1 MAGPEL
7 IEAKTLRGP
16 MRNRVT
22 EMLGI
27 DVPIFGFTHKPE
39 VAIEVTNAGGM
50 GALAAS
56 YYQPD
61 ELERIL
67 TDMDEKTRG
76 KPYCIDVLF
85 ANKVG
90 EVVPMSDRLKALPK
104 AHIDFVEKMLD
115 DAGIPPLPPE
125 VEAEMLREKPPGH
138 GHTEEGILEVLE
150 IVVRHKQAK
159 FVLSAMGAPP
169 AYVVERLHRRGIKVG
184 AMAGSAEH
192 ALKHVQAGV
201 DIVVA
206 QGSEA
211 GGHTGTISSMVL
223 WPEVVDAIAP
233 IPVLAA
239 GGVGCGRHVAAAFA
253 LGAEGVWCG
262 TIWLGAAESE
272 LSPDMRRKF
281 IAARSQDAIQ
291 RKYDTGK
298 PLRGL
303 RSKWTDAWDAPGA
316 PQPLPLASQ
325 KLLVA
330 PALKRLELANAID
343 YMGYMSGQIVGRIK
357 KEQPIREIMEDM
369 KRECQVVMERLGQ
382 APGRA
387 AAKDRTAAG

>member
-1 MAGPEL
+1 
-7 IEAKTLRGP
+7 
-16 MRNRVT
+16 MRNRIT
-22 EMLGI
+22 EMFGI
-27 DVPIFGFTHKPE
+27 EVPIFGFTHKPE

-56 YYQPD
+56 YYQPED
-61 ELERIL
+61 LERIL
-67 TDMDEKTRG
+67 TDMDERTSGRS
-76 KPYCIDVLF
+76 YCIDVLF

-90 EVVPMSDRLKALPK
+90 QVVPMSERLSALPK
-104 AHIDFVEKMLD
+104 EHLDFVEKILD
-115 DAGIPPLPPE
+115 AAGIPPLPSQ

-138 GHTEEGILEVLE
+138 GHTEEGVLEILE
-150 IVVRHKQAK
+150 IVVRHPQAK

-169 AYVVERLHRRGIKVG
+169 AHVVERLHSKGIMVG

-192 ALKHVQAGV
+192 ALKHVQSGV
-201 DIVVA
+201 DLVVA

-223 WPEVVDAIAP
+223 WPEVVDAVAP
-233 IPVLAA
+233 VPVLAA
-239 GGVGCGRHVAAAFA
+239 GGVGSGRHVAAAFA

-262 TIWLGAAESE
+262 TIWLGSSQSE
-272 LSPDMRRKF
+272 LSPDMRKRF

-303 RSKWTDAWDAPGA
+303 RSKWTDAWDAPDA

-330 PALKRLELANAID
+330 PALKRLELANAVD
-343 YMGYMSGQIVGRIK
+343 HMGYMSGQIVGRIK
-357 KEQPIREIMEDM
+357 DERPIRNIMEDM
-369 KRECQVVMERLGQ
+369 KSECLAILKGLSAM
-382 APGRA
+382 P
-387 AAKDRTAAG
+387 

>member
-1 MAGPEL
+1 
-7 IEAKTLRGP
+7 
-16 MRNRVT
+16 MRNRMT
-22 EMLGI
+22 EMFGI
-27 DVPIFGFTHKPE
+27 EVPIFGFTHKPE
-39 VAIEVTNAGGM
+39 VAIEITNAGGM

-67 TDMDEKTRG
+67 TDMDAKTGGR
-76 KPYCIDVLF
+76 PYCIDVLF

-90 EVVPMSDRLKALPK
+90 EVVPLSDRLKALPA
-104 AHIDFVEKMLD
+104 AHIAFVDKLLD

-138 GHTEEGILEVLE
+138 GHTEEGVLEVLD

-169 AYVVERLHRRGIKVG
+169 AYVVDRLHGYGIKVG

-192 ALKHVQAGV
+192 ARKHVAAGV
-201 DIVVA
+201 DLIVA

-211 GGHTGTISSMVL
+211 GGHTGTVSSMVL
-223 WPEVVDAIAP
+223 WPEVVEAVAP

-239 GGVGCGRHVAAAFA
+239 GGVGSGQHIAAAFA
-253 LGAEGVWCG
+253 LGADGVWCG
-262 TIWLGAAESE
+262 TIWLGASESE
-272 LSPDMRRKF
+272 LSPDMRKRF

-303 RSKWTDAWDAPGA
+303 RSKWTDAWDAPDA
-316 PQPLPLASQ
+316 PEPLPLAAQ

-330 PALKRLELANAID
+330 PALKRLELANAVD

-357 KEQPIREIMEDM
+357 TEQPIREIMEGM
-369 KRECQVVMERLGQ
+369 KAEFRD
-382 APGRA
+382 A
-387 AAKDRTAAG
+387 AARVGQFK

>member
-1 MAGPEL
+1 
-7 IEAKTLRGP
+7 
-16 MRNRVT
+16 MRNRIT
-22 EMLGI
+22 EMFGI
-27 DVPIFGFTHKPE
+27 EVPIFGFTHKPE
-39 VAIEVTNAGGM
+39 VAIEITNAGGM

-90 EVVPMSDRLKALPK
+90 EVVPMSERLKALPK
-104 AHIDFVEKMLD
+104 EHVEFVEKILEE
-115 DAGIPPLPPE
+115 AGVPPLPPE
-125 VEAEMLREKPPGH
+125 IEAEMLREKPPGR
-138 GHTEEGILEVLE
+138 GHTVEGVLEVLE
-150 IVVRHKQAK
+150 VVVRHKQAR
-159 FVLSAMGAPP
+159 FVMSAMGAPP
-169 AYVVERLHRRGIKVG
+169 AYVVEMLHSHGIKVG

-192 ALKHVQAGV
+192 ALKHVEAGV
-201 DIVVA
+201 DLIVA

-223 WPEVVDAIAP
+223 WPEVVDTVAP

-239 GGVGCGRHVAAAFA
+239 GGVGTGRHIAAAFA

-262 TIWLGAAESE
+262 TIWLGAVESE
-272 LSPDMRRKF
+272 LSSEMRKKF

-298 PLRGL
+298 PLRTL

-316 PQPLPLASQ
+316 PQPLPLAAQ

-330 PALKRLELANAID
+330 PALKRFELANAVD
-343 YMGYMSGQIVGRIK
+343 YMGYISGQIVGRIK
-357 KEQPIREIMEDM
+357 KEQTIREIMEGM
-369 KRECQVVMERLGQ
+369 KAEYRETMERL
-382 APGRA
+382 ARSA
-387 AAKDRTAAG
+387 

>member
-1 MAGPEL
+1 MH
-7 IEAKTLRGP
+7 
-16 MRNRVT
+16 NRIT
-22 EMLGI
+22 EMFGI
-27 DVPIFGFTHKPE
+27 EVPIFGFTHKPE

-67 TDMDEKTRG
+67 TDMDEKTGGR
-76 KPYCIDVLF
+76 PYCIDVLF

-90 EVVPMSDRLKALPK
+90 QVTPMSERLKALPK
-104 AHIDFVEKMLD
+104 AHLDFVEKVLH

-125 VEAEMLREKPPGH
+125 VEAEMLREKAPGH
-138 GHTEEGILEVLE
+138 GHTEEGVLEVLE
-150 IVVRHKQAK
+150 IVVRHPQAK

-169 AYVVERLHRRGIKVG
+169 AYVVDRLHSRGIKVG

-201 DIVVA
+201 DLIVA

-223 WPEVVDAIAP
+223 WPEVVEAVAP

-239 GGVGCGRHVAAAFA
+239 GGVGSGRHLAAAFA

-262 TIWLGAAESE
+262 TIWLGSPESE
-272 LSPDMRRKF
+272 LSPDMRKRF

-303 RSKWTDAWDAPGA
+303 RSKWTDAWDAPDA
-316 PQPLPLASQ
+316 PEPLPLAAQ

-330 PALKRLELANAID
+330 PALKRLERANAVD
-343 YMGYMSGQIVGRIK
+343 YMGYMSGQIVGSIK
-357 KEQPIREIMEDM
+357 AERPVRDIMKAM
-369 KRECQVVMERLGQ
+369 TSECLAVLKTLGSK
-382 APGRA
+382 A
-387 AAKDRTAAG
+387 

>member
-1 MAGPEL
+1 
-7 IEAKTLRGP
+7 
-16 MRNRVT
+16 MRNRLT
-22 EMLGI
+22 EMFGI
-27 DVPIFGFTHKPE
+27 DVPIFAFTHKPE
-39 VAIEVTNAGGM
+39 VAIEVTNMGGM

-76 KPYCIDVLF
+76 RPYCIDVLF

-90 EVVPMSDRLKALPK
+90 EVVPMSERLKALPK
-104 AHIDFVEKMLD
+104 QHLDFVEKILD
-115 DAGIPPLPPE
+115 EAGIPPLPPE
-125 VEAEMLREKPPGH
+125 VEAELLRDKPPGH

-150 IVVRHKQAK
+150 VVVKHSQAK

-169 AYVVERLHRRGIKVG
+169 AHVVETLHRYGIKVG

-201 DIVVA
+201 DLVVA

-223 WPEVVDAIAP
+223 WPEVVDAVAP

-239 GGVGCGRHVAAAFA
+239 GGVGSGRHIAAAFA

-262 TIWLGAAESE
+262 TIWLGSVESE
-272 LSPDMRRKF
+272 LSPDMRKKF

-298 PLRGL
+298 PLRVL

-316 PQPLPLASQ
+316 PQPLPLPAQ
-325 KLLVA
+325 KLLVI
-330 PALKRLELANAID
+330 PALKRLELANAVD

-357 KEQPIREIMEDM
+357 KEQTIREIMEDM
-369 KRECQVVMERLGQ
+369 KTEFQGVIDRLGHS
-382 APGRA
+382 G
-387 AAKDRTAAG
+387 

>member
-1 MAGPEL
+1 
-7 IEAKTLRGP
+7 

-22 EMLGI
+22 EMFGI
-27 DVPIFGFTHKPE
+27 EVPIFGFTHKPE

-67 TDMDEKTRG
+67 TDMDAKTSRR
-76 KPYCIDVLF
+76 PYCIDVLF

-90 EVVPMSDRLKALPK
+90 QVVPMSQRLSALPK
-104 AHIDFVEKMLD
+104 EHLDFVERVLD
-115 DAGIPPLPPE
+115 EADIPPLPPD

-138 GHTEEGILEVLE
+138 GHTEEGVLEVLDV
-150 IVVRHKQAK
+150 IVRHPQAK

-169 AYVVERLHRRGIKVG
+169 PYVVDRLHSKGIVVG
-184 AMAGSAEH
+184 AMAGSSEH
-192 ALKHVQAGV
+192 AQKQIQSGV
-201 DIVVA
+201 DIIVA

-223 WPEVVDAIAP
+223 WPEVVDAVSP
-233 IPVLAA
+233 VPVLAA
-239 GGVGCGRHVAAAFA
+239 GGVGSGRHVAAAFA

-262 TIWLGAAESE
+262 TLWLGSSESE
-272 LSPDMRRKF
+272 LSPALRKRF

-303 RSKWTDAWDAPGA
+303 RSK
-316 PQPLPLASQ
+316 
-325 KLLVA
+325 
-330 PALKRLELANAID
+330 
-343 YMGYMSGQIVGRIK
+343 
-357 KEQPIREIMEDM
+357 
-369 KRECQVVMERLGQ
+369 
-382 APGRA
+382 
-387 AAKDRTAAG
+387 

>member
-1 MAGPEL
+1 
-7 IEAKTLRGP
+7 

-22 EMLGI
+22 EMFGI
-27 DVPIFGFTHKPE
+27 DVPIFAFTHTPV
-39 VAIEVTNAGGM
+39 VAIAATNAGGM

-56 YYQPD
+56 YFQPE

-67 TDMDEKTRG
+67 TDMDQKTRG
-76 KPYCIDVLF
+76 RPYCIDVLF

-90 EVVPMSDRLKALPK
+90 EVVPLSERLKALPK
-104 AHIDFVEKMLD
+104 EHIDFVEKLLE

-125 VEAEMLREKPPGH
+125 VEADMLKEKPPGR

-150 IVVRHKQAK
+150 VVVRHRQAK

-169 AYVVERLHRRGIKVG
+169 AYVVEKLHSHGIKVG

-201 DIVVA
+201 DLIVA

-223 WPEVVDAIAP
+223 WPDVVEAVAP

-239 GGVGCGRHVAAAFA
+239 GGVGSGRHIAAAYA

-262 TIWLGAAESE
+262 TIWLGSVESE
-272 LSPDMRRKF
+272 LSPDMRKKF
-281 IAARSQDAIQ
+281 IAAKSQDAIQ
-291 RKYDTGK
+291 RKYTTGK

-303 RSKWTDAWDAPGA
+303 RSKWTEAWDAPGA
-316 PQPLPLASQ
+316 PQPLPLAAQ

-330 PALKRLELANAID
+330 PALKRIELANAVD

-357 KEQPIREIMEDM
+357 KEQTVREIMDGM
-369 KRECQVVMERLGQ
+369 KKELLDVVEGWRPDLPP
-382 APGRA
+382 A
-387 AAKDRTAAG
+387 TARGSSR

>member
-1 MAGPEL
+1 
-7 IEAKTLRGP
+7 
-16 MRNRVT
+16 MRNRIT
-22 EMLGI
+22 EMFGI
-27 DVPIFGFTHKPE
+27 DVPIFAFTHKPE

-67 TDMDEKTRG
+67 TEMDEKTRG
-76 KPYCIDVLF
+76 RPYCIDVLF
-85 ANKVG
+85 AHNVG
-90 EVVPMSDRLKALPK
+90 KVVPMSERLNALPK
-104 AHIDFVEKMLD
+104 GHIDFVEKILQE
-115 DAGIPPLPPE
+115 AGIPPLPPE
-125 VEAEMLREKPPGH
+125 VEAELLREKPPGR

-150 IVVRHKQAK
+150 VVVKHRQAR

-169 AYVVERLHRRGIKVG
+169 AYVVEKLHSHGIKVG

-201 DIVVA
+201 DLVVA

-223 WPEVVDAIAP
+223 WPEVVDAVAP
-233 IPVLAA
+233 VPVLAA
-239 GGVGCGRHVAAAFA
+239 GGVGSGRHIAAAFS

-262 TIWLGAAESE
+262 TIWLGCVESE
-272 LSPDMRRKF
+272 LSPDMRKKF

-298 PLRGL
+298 PLRVL

-316 PQPLPLASQ
+316 PEPLPLSAQ
-325 KLLVA
+325 KLLVI
-330 PALKRLELANAID
+330 PALKRLELANAVD

-357 KEQPIREIMEDM
+357 KEQTIRELVDCM
-369 KRECQVVMERLGQ
+369 KTEFQEVADRLGHS
-382 APGRA
+382 R
-387 AAKDRTAAG
+387 

>member
-1 MAGPEL
+1 
-7 IEAKTLRGP
+7 

-22 EMLGI
+22 EMFGVE
-27 DVPIFGFTHKPE
+27 VPIFGFTHKPE

-67 TDMDEKTRG
+67 TDMDRKTAGR
-76 KPYCIDVLF
+76 PYCIDVLF

-90 EVVPMSDRLKALPK
+90 EVVPLSDRLKALPK
-104 AHIDFVEKMLD
+104 EHIAFVDRLLD

-138 GHTEEGILEVLE
+138 GHTEEGVLEVLE
-150 IVVRHKQAK
+150 VVVRHPQAK

-169 AYVVERLHRRGIKVG
+169 AYVVDRLHGYGIKVG

-192 ALKHVQAGV
+192 ARKQVQAGV
-201 DIVVA
+201 DLVVA

-233 IPVLAA
+233 VPVLAA
-239 GGVGCGRHVAAAFA
+239 GGVGSGRHLAAAFA

-262 TIWLGAAESE
+262 TIWLGSPQSE
-272 LSPDMRRKF
+272 LSPEMRKRVL
-281 IAARSQDAIQ
+281 AARSQDAIQ

-303 RSKWTDAWDAPGA
+303 RSKWSDAWDAPGA
-316 PQPLPLASQ
+316 PQPLPLAAQ

-330 PALKRLELANAID
+330 PALKRLELANAVD
-343 YMGYMSGQIVGRIK
+343 YMGYMTGQIVGRIK
-357 KEQPIREIMEDM
+357 EEQSIRQIMDGM
-369 KRECQVVMERLGQ
+369 TSECRAVLKALGE
-382 APGRA
+382 
-387 AAKDRTAAG
+387 KDTANI

>member
-1 MAGPEL
+1 
-7 IEAKTLRGP
+7 
-16 MRNRVT
+16 MRNRMT
-22 EMLGI
+22 AMFDIE
-27 DVPIFGFTHKPE
+27 VPIFGFTHKPE
-39 VAIEVTNAGGM
+39 VAIEITNAGGM

-67 TDMDEKTRG
+67 TDMDEKTGGR
-76 KPYCIDVLF
+76 PYCIDVLF

-90 EVVPMSDRLKALPK
+90 QVVPMSERLSALPK
-104 AHIDFVEKMLD
+104 EHIAFVDKLLD

-125 VEAEMLREKPPGH
+125 IEAEMLREKPPGH
-138 GHTEEGILEVLE
+138 GHTEEGVLEVLE

-169 AYVVERLHRRGIKVG
+169 AYVVDRLHSRGIVVG

-201 DIVVA
+201 DLIVA

-223 WPEVVDAIAP
+223 WPEVVEAVAP

-239 GGVGCGRHVAAAFA
+239 GGVGSGRHVAAALA

-262 TIWLGAAESE
+262 TIWLGSPESE
-272 LSPDMRRKF
+272 LSPDMRKRF

-316 PQPLPLASQ
+316 PPPLPLASQ

-330 PALKRLELANAID
+330 PALKRLELANAVD

-357 KEQPIREIMEDM
+357 DETPIREIMQAM
-369 KRECQVVMERLGQ
+369 KSECLAVMKALG
-382 APGRA
+382 ANARDG
-387 AAKDRTAAG
+387 

>member
-1 MAGPEL
+1 
-7 IEAKTLRGP
+7 
-16 MRNRVT
+16 MRNRIT
-22 EMLGI
+22 EMFGI
-27 DVPIFGFTHKPE
+27 DVPIFGFTHSPE
-39 VAIEVTNAGGM
+39 VAIAVTNAGGM

-56 YYQPD
+56 YYQPE

-76 KPYCIDVLF
+76 RPYCIDVLF

-90 EVVPMSDRLKALPK
+90 EVVPMSERLKALPK
-104 AHIDFVEKMLD
+104 EHLDFVEKILD
-115 DAGIPPLPPE
+115 DAGIPPLPAA
-125 VEAEMLREKPPGH
+125 VEAEMLREKPPGR
-138 GHTEEGILEVLE
+138 GHTVEGILEVLD
-150 IVVRHKQAK
+150 IVVKHPQAR

-169 AYVVERLHRRGIKVG
+169 AYVVEKLHSRGIKVG

-192 ALKHVQAGV
+192 AFKHVQAGV
-201 DIVVA
+201 DLIVA

-223 WPEVVDAIAP
+223 WPEVVEAVAP

-239 GGVGCGRHVAAAFA
+239 GGVGSGRHIAAAFA

-262 TIWLGAAESE
+262 TIWLGATESE
-272 LSPDMRRKF
+272 LSPDMRKRF
-281 IAARSQDAIQ
+281 VAARSQDAIQ

-316 PQPLPLASQ
+316 PTPLPLAAQ

-330 PALKRLELANAID
+330 PALKRLELANAVD
-343 YMGYMSGQIVGRIK
+343 YLGYMSGQIVGRIRQ
-357 KEQPIREIMEDM
+357 EQSIRDIMESM
-369 KRECQVVMERLGQ
+369 KSECQAVMQDLGRS
-382 APGRA
+382 A
-387 AAKDRTAAG
+387 

>member
-1 MAGPEL
+1 
-7 IEAKTLRGP
+7 
-16 MRNRVT
+16 MRNRIT
-22 EMLGI
+22 EMFGI
-27 DVPIFGFTHKPE
+27 DVPIFAFTHKPE

-56 YYQPD
+56 YFQPD

-76 KPYCIDVLF
+76 RPYCIDVLF

-90 EVVPMSDRLKALPK
+90 SIVPMSERLQALPQE
-104 AHIDFVEKMLD
+104 HIDFVEKILD
-115 DAGIPPLPPE
+115 EAGIPPLRPE
-125 VEAEMLREKPPGH
+125 EEAELLREKPPGR

-150 IVVRHKQAK
+150 VVVKHPQVK

-169 AYVVERLHRRGIKVG
+169 RHVVETLHGHGIQVG

-201 DIVVA
+201 DLIVA

-223 WPEVVDAIAP
+223 WPEVVDAVAP

-239 GGVGCGRHVAAAFA
+239 GGVGSGRHIAAAVA

-262 TIWLGAAESE
+262 TIWLGSVESE
-272 LSPDMRRKF
+272 LSPDLRKKF

-298 PLRGL
+298 PLRVL

-316 PQPLPLASQ
+316 PEPLPLPQQ
-325 KLLVA
+325 KLLVI
-330 PALKRLELANAID
+330 PALKRLELANAVD

-357 KEQPIREIMEDM
+357 KEQTIREIMEDM
-369 KRECQVVMERLGQ
+369 KTEFQEVIDRMGQ
-382 APGRA
+382 RA
-387 AAKDRTAAG
+387 

>member
-1 MAGPEL
+1 
-7 IEAKTLRGP
+7 
-16 MRNRVT
+16 MRNHVT

-39 VAIEVTNAGGM
+39 VAIEITNAGGM

-90 EVVPMSDRLKALPK
+90 EVVPMSERLKALPK
-104 AHIDFVEKMLD
+104 EHIDFVEKILD

-138 GHTEEGILEVLE
+138 GHTVEGVLEVLE

-169 AYVVERLHRRGIKVG
+169 AYVVEKLHSRGIKVG

-201 DIVVA
+201 DLVVA

-233 IPVLAA
+233 VPVLAA
-239 GGVGCGRHVAAAFA
+239 GGVGSGRHIAAAFA
-253 LGAEGVWCG
+253 LGAQGVWCG

-316 PQPLPLASQ
+316 PQPLPLAAQ

-330 PALKRLELANAID
+330 PALKRLELANAVD

-357 KEQPIREIMEDM
+357 KEQPIREIVEDM
-369 KRECQVVMERLGQ
+369 KVECQAVMDRLGLIS
-382 APGRA
+382 A
-387 AAKDRTAAG
+387 ASRE

>member
-1 MAGPEL
+1 MKNG
-7 IEAKTLRGP
+7 I
-16 MRNRVT
+16 T
-22 EMLGI
+22 EMFGI

-39 VAIEVTNAGGM
+39 VAIEITNAGGM

-56 YYQPD
+56 YFQPD

-67 TDMDEKTRG
+67 TNMDEETQGR
-76 KPYCIDVLF
+76 PYCIDVLF

-90 EVVPMSDRLKALPK
+90 EVVPMSERLKALPK
-104 AHIDFVEKMLD
+104 AHIDFVEKILD

-138 GHTEEGILEVLE
+138 GHTEQGILEVLE
-150 IVVRHKQAK
+150 VVVRHKQAK

-169 AYVVERLHRRGIKVG
+169 AYVVDRLHSRGIKVG

-201 DIVVA
+201 DLIVA

-223 WPEVVDAIAP
+223 WPEVVDAVAP

-239 GGVGCGRHVAAAFA
+239 GGVGSGRHIAAAFA
-253 LGAEGVWCG
+253 LGAAGVWCG
-262 TIWLGAAESE
+262 TIWLGAEESE
-272 LSPDMRRKF
+272 LTPEMRTKF

-298 PLRGL
+298 PLRVL
-303 RSKWTDAWDAPGA
+303 RSKWTEAWDAPGA

-330 PALKRLELANAID
+330 PALKRLELANAVD

-357 KEQPIREIMEDM
+357 REQPIRDIIEGM
-369 KRECQVVMERLGQ
+369 KVEYEAAIAALGAQ
-382 APGRA
+382 NSRC
-387 AAKDRTAAG
+387 

>member
-1 MAGPEL
+1 
-7 IEAKTLRGP
+7 

-90 EVVPMSDRLKALPK
+90 EVVPMSERLKALPK
-104 AHIDFVEKMLD
+104 QHIDFVEKILD

-125 VEAEMLREKPPGH
+125 VEAEMLREKPPGR
-138 GHTEEGILEVLE
+138 GHTEEGIMEVLE
-150 IVVRHKQAK
+150 VVVRHKQAK

-169 AYVVERLHRRGIKVG
+169 AYVVEKLHSRGIKVG

-201 DIVVA
+201 DLVVA

-223 WPEVVDAIAP
+223 WPEVVDAVAP

-239 GGVGCGRHVAAAFA
+239 GGVGSGRHIAAAFA

-272 LSPDMRRKF
+272 LSPDMRKKF

-316 PQPLPLASQ
+316 PQPLPLAAQ

-330 PALKRLELANAID
+330 PALRRLELANAAD

-369 KRECQVVMERLGQ
+369 KQECQVVMERLGQ
-382 APGRA
+382 AAGRS
-387 AAKDRTAAG
+387 AAKDWSAAG

>member
-1 MAGPEL
+1 MH
-7 IEAKTLRGP
+7 
-16 MRNRVT
+16 NRVT
-22 EMLGI
+22 EMFGI
-27 DVPIFGFTHKPE
+27 EVAIFGFTHKPE

-67 TDMDEKTRG
+67 TDMDEKTSGR
-76 KPYCIDVLF
+76 PYCIDVLF

-90 EVVPMSDRLKALPK
+90 QVVPMSERLSALPK
-104 AHIDFVEKMLD
+104 EHLDFVENVMD
-115 DAGIPPLPPE
+115 EAGIPPLPPE

-138 GHTEEGILEVLE
+138 GHTEEGVLEVLE
-150 IVVRHKQAK
+150 VVVRHPQAK

-169 AYVVERLHRRGIKVG
+169 PYVVERLHRKGIMVG

-192 ALKHVQAGV
+192 AIKHVQSGV
-201 DIVVA
+201 DLIVA

-223 WPEVVDAIAP
+223 WPEVVDSVAP

-239 GGVGCGRHVAAAFA
+239 GGVGSGRHVAAAFA

-262 TIWLGAAESE
+262 TIWLGSSESE
-272 LSPDMRRKF
+272 LSPEMRKRF
-281 IAARSQDAIQ
+281 ISARSQDAIQ

-316 PQPLPLASQ
+316 PQPLPLAAQ

-330 PALKRLELANAID
+330 PALKRLELANAVD
-343 YMGYMSGQIVGRIK
+343 YLGYMSGQIVGRIK
-357 KEQPIREIMEDM
+357 EERPTRRIMEEM
-369 KRECQVVMERLGQ
+369 KSEYLAVLKSL
-382 APGRA
+382 ASRA
-387 AAKDRTAAG
+387 

>member
-1 MAGPEL
+1 
-7 IEAKTLRGP
+7 
-16 MRNRVT
+16 MRNRLT
-22 EMLGI
+22 EMFGI
-27 DVPIFGFTHKPE
+27 DVPIFAFTHKPE
-39 VAIEVTNAGGM
+39 VAIEVTNGGGM

-76 KPYCIDVLF
+76 RPYCIDVLF

-90 EVVPMSDRLKALPK
+90 DVVPMSERLKALPK
-104 AHIDFVEKMLD
+104 GHLDFVEKILD

-125 VEAEMLREKPPGH
+125 VEAELLRDKPPG
-138 GHTEEGILEVLE
+138 
-150 IVVRHKQAK
+150 
-159 FVLSAMGAPP
+159 
-169 AYVVERLHRRGIKVG
+169 RGR
-184 AMAGSAEH
+184 AEH

-201 DIVVA
+201 DLVVA

-223 WPEVVDAIAP
+223 WPEVVDAVAP

-239 GGVGCGRHVAAAFA
+239 GGVGSGRHIAAAFA

-262 TIWLGAAESE
+262 TIWLGAVESE
-272 LSPDMRRKF
+272 LSPDMRKKF

-303 RSKWTDAWDAPGA
+303 RSNGPDAWYAPG
-316 PQPLPLASQ
+316 
-325 KLLVA
+325 
-330 PALKRLELANAID
+330 
-343 YMGYMSGQIVGRIK
+343 
-357 KEQPIREIMEDM
+357 
-369 KRECQVVMERLGQ
+369 
-382 APGRA
+382 
-387 AAKDRTAAG
+387 